1 MLISEKVSTNYGWT
15 MFSVK
20 KTCVTTFRIEMCTV
34 NFIFFPTTINNGEC
48 EVEKEIG
55 MGGHRLS

>member
-1 MLISEKVSTNYGWT
+1 